1 MSYILLCTLPVA
13 AAYLAPHVIC
23 QLGVLGKLLLKV
35 CIGGVLHLELVHH
48 AGLLCLPQ
56 GLVTLPAV
64 NIPTQ
69 AKSSLKKK
77 GQPLQVNQSCR
88 HMRLMTDSLHV
99 ETWLAC

>member
-1 MSYILLCTLPVA
+1 MA
-13 AAYLAPHVIC
+13 AAYLTPHVIC
-23 QLGVLGKLLLKV
+23 QLGVLGELLLKV

-69 AKSSLKKK
+69 AKTSLKNK
-77 GQPLQVNQSCR
+77 GKPPQVNQLCR
-88 HMRLMTDSLHV
+88 HKRLMPNKFHLG
-99 ETWLAC
+99 TWPAW

>member
-1 MSYILLCTLPVA
+1 MA
-13 AAYLAPHVIC
+13 AAYLTPHIIC

-64 NIPTQ
+64 DIPTQ
-69 AKSSLKKK
+69 AKTSLNNIDGHFKSI
-77 GQPLQVNQSCR
+77 NYAATT
-88 HMRLMTDSLHV
+88 RLMKNSLHLGAWAHDDKV
-99 ETWLAC
+99 LS